1 MPGSEPGHAPQRS
14 LKTCGA
20 IGSLLLPVR
29 APEAQLELH
38 VGCELDGAQCAT
50 RRGGNNLAARAL
62 WNDARR
68 GENGADR
75 RVGAA
80 AQLTRILRVAR
91 RSLITLDGR
100 VIARVIS
107 RPSRSFDDTS
117 TAGIV
122 CIQVRQELFIRDVGN
137 RGGSGPRICALKKDG
152 KRVG

>member
-20 IGSLLLPVR
+20 IGLLLLPVR

-38 VGCELDGAQCAT
+38 VGCELDSAQSAT

-75 RVGAA
+75 RVRAA

-107 RPSRSFDDTS
+107 RQEVSYRALWFLPRKRNPLSRHP
-117 TAGIV
+117 
-122 CIQVRQELFIRDVGN
+122 ELSGVG
-137 RGGSGPRICALKKDG
+137 GAAHTLKKSYSIG
-152 KRVG
+152 GG